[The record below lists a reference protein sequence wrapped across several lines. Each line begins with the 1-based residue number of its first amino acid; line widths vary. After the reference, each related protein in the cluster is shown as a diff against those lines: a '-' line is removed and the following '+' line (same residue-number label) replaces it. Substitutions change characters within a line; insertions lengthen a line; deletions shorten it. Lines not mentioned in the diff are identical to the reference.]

1 MDKESFFSKGKA
13 FFKIIFSL
21 FFLNLLFLFS
31 SCQSLSK
38 LKPYIQEEENF
49 HTMSLEI
56 PVCPATQYSGI
67 EEHEDHEVH
76 TYNGFQLCY
85 RESYEQAE
93 WVSYTITRAE
103 LVKVTGRTNDFR
115 PDTQISTGSAELSDY
130 KGSGFDR
137 GHLAPSADM
146 TWSKE
151 SASDSFLLSNMSP
164 QRPAFNRKMWKTLEE
179 SVRSWA
185 DYFGHVVV
193 ITGPLLEKDSSQY
206 ETIGA
211 NKVSVPEFYYKALLT
226 SVTVQGREK
235 YIALA
240 FIMPNENIKG
250 SIWDFACN
258 VDQVEKR
265 SGLDFFSLLL
275 DFEEKIVESSND
287 FSLWKEALEMEKHH

>member
-1 MDKESFFSKGKA
+1 MDKESFFSKGKTVN
-13 FFKIIFSL
+13 IIFSL

-38 LKPYIQEEENF
+38 INSYIQEENF

-56 PVCPATQYSGI
+56 PVCPATQYQSA
-67 EEHEDHEVH
+67 EDHEVH

-103 LVKVTGRTNDFR
+103 LIKVTGRTNDFR
-115 PDTQISTGSAELSDY
+115 PDTQISTGSADLNDY
-130 KGSGFDR
+130 RGSGFDR
-137 GHLAPSADM
+137 GHMAPSADM

-151 SASDSFLLSNMSP
+151 STSDSFLLSNMSP
-164 QRPAFNRKMWKTLEE
+164 QRPAFNRKIWKTLEE

-185 DYFGHVVV
+185 DYFGQVVV
-193 ITGPLLEKDSSQY
+193 ITGPLLEKDSSLY
-206 ETIGA
+206 EAIGT
-211 NKVSVPEFYYKALLT
+211 NKVAVPEFYYKALLT
-226 SVTVQGREK
+226 SVNVQGKEK

-265 SGLDFFSLLL
+265 SGLDFFSLLP
-275 DFEEKIVESSND
+275 DFEENIVESSND
-287 FSLWKEALEMEKHH
+287 FSMWKEALEMEKQH